1 MQRTRLLILAFSL
14 AVCAKGQN
22 VRQILA
28 SGYSSGFYPLTF
40 NEDTGKKPTPE
51 VTSDIM
57 LNLKQSLPPLSCPKI
72 PRVNYP

>member
-1 MQRTRLLILAFSL
+1 MRGTRLLIFAFSL

-40 NEDTGKKPTPE
+40 DEDTGKKPTPE

-57 LNLKQSLPPLSCPKI
+57 LNLKQNKVCLHHLDQKSH
-72 PRVNYP
+72 V